1 MSCSVSFLNFKTQI
15 AFWNL
20 YLGSIWLEEWKS
32 GRIENWEKIE
42 KWEDIRNLVFSQLY
56 LVGMME
62 KWRYWKFICLV
73 EKKNESMENEVDI
86 NLQLCPH

>member
-20 YLGSIWLEEWKS
+20 YLGFIWLEEWKS

-42 KWEDIRNLVFSQLY
+42 K
-56 LVGMME
+56 
-62 KWRYWKFICLV
+62 
-73 EKKNESMENEVDI
+73 
-86 NLQLCPH
+86 